1 MGSILG
7 IPSKT
12 YDYINDFG
20 MNIYILGILVFVL
33 VVYYVF
39 FSKLVT
45 DATTGQKSMYAS
57 FLEVGLWAVFIVLV
71 LLNGAQYFFNI
82 NFVTEVSSIFSNSPK
97 VDMKVKEADNY
108 DAAPLRDNDKLLD
121 LNGKPLLKEDV
132 AGTKTAKD
140 GKGAAK
146 DGKGAAKDGKGAV
159 GGTAKDG
166 TATAAKDGGGDIMED
181 AKETVE
187 KGEEKTEKTTVEL
200 SGKDGVF
207 HIPENRFTYEDGQKV
222 CKAYGARLATYNE
235 VEEAYKDGGN
245 WCSYG
250 WTDKQM
256 VLYPT
261 QKKHWEKLQ
270 TIEGHENDCG
280 RPGVNGGYIDNA
292 NAHFGINCYGKRPEA
307 SEEDKVR
314 MKNTVIYP
322 RTKEEIAFEKDVENW
337 KAKLPDIEVAPFSH
351 DKWHP

>member
-20 MNIYILGILVFVL
+20 MNVYVLGILVIVL
-33 VVYYVF
+33 VVYYLF

-45 DATTGQKSMYAS
+45 DTTTGEKSIYAS

-82 NFVTEVSSIFSNSPK
+82 NFVTEISSIFSNSPK
-97 VDMKVKEADNY
+97 VDVKVKDADNY
-108 DAAPLRDNDKLLD
+108 DAAPLRKDDKLLD
-121 LNGKPLLKEDV
+121 LNGKPIS
-132 AGTKTAKD
+132 GGSKTAKE
-140 GKGAAK
+140 
-146 DGKGAAKDGKGAV
+146 V
-159 GGTAKDG
+159 GGVKDATQNNGG
-166 TATAAKDGGGDIMED
+166 TQT
-181 AKETVE
+181 AKETEGTQEAKAEAKAEDNVMADA
-187 KGEEKTEKTTVEL
+187 KKTVDKTEMAVDEKTTVKL

-207 HIPENRFTYEDGQKV
+207 HIPENRFTYDDSQKV

-280 RPGVNGGYIDNA
+280 RPGVNGGYIDNP

-307 SEEDKVR
+307 TEEDKVR